1 MIILFTFC
9 DIPWWLTWLL
19 PFILGLALGWLMWSR
34 FKTLFNQSQ
43 SELTQSQQK
52 LADLYIEHE
61 HLHRKYG
68 LLEGDLALCRGRIRE
83 IELSGKSAGSASLVT
98 KSTAMATSAPVDR
111 WATAVGSDQLQII
124 EGIGPKMEAIL
135 KENKLPDFASLAASS
150 GDHVRSILNQY
161 GDKYRIIDPTTWP
174 QQAALARDGKFN
186 ELMALQ
192 KSLDGGRSDSPA
204 GQSDSKL
211 EKFLIKAGVLKKWK
225 QDDLKAVEGIGPKI
239 EGLLH
244 AAGITTWKQL
254 SEIQESVLQEILEK
268 AGPRYQLADPQ
279 TWPKQAGMAASGLWE
294 ELQNYQ
300 DALNGGRETS

>member
-1 MIILFTFC
+1 MINLLTFC

-43 SELTQSQQK
+43 AELTQSQQK
-52 LADLYIEHE
+52 LADLFIEHE
-61 HLHRKYG
+61 HLHKKNG
-68 LLEGDLALCRGRIRE
+68 ILEGDLALCRGRIRE
-83 IELSGKSAGSASLVT
+83 IEMSGKSSGRASLVA
-98 KSTAMATSAPVDR
+98 KAPVTGAVGISDR
-111 WATAVGSDQLQII
+111 WTAAVGSDQLQII

-135 KENKLPDFASLAASS
+135 KENQLSDFATLAGST
-150 GDHVRSILNQY
+150 GDHLRNILNKY

-174 QQAALARDGKFN
+174 QQAALARDGKYN
-186 ELMALQ
+186 ELISLQ

-211 EKFLIKAGVLKKWK
+211 EKFLIKAGVLKRWK
-225 QDDLKAVEGIGPKI
+225 QDDLKAIEGIGPKI

-254 SEIQESVLQEILEK
+254 SEVQESVLREILEK
-268 AGPRYQLADPQ
+268 AGPRYQLADPH
-279 TWPKQAGMAASGLWE
+279 TWPKQAGLAAQGLWE
-294 ELQNYQ
+294 ELQTYQ
-300 DALNGGRETS
+300 DVLNGGRE